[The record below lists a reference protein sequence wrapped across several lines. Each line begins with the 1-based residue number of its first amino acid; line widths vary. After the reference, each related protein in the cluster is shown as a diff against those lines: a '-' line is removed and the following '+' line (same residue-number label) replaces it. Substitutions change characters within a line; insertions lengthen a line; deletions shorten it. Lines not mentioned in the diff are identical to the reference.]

1 MATYKNPGAD
11 DIMNEARLYIHDP
24 SSLALIQKA
33 ENFAAEHHA

>member
-24 SSLALIQKA
+24 SSLALIRKA
-33 ENFAAEHHA
+33 ENFAA